1 AKNCS
6 DIVTAFIP
14 GRQSPDPRAGNA
26 AYRADLPEEEAHLF
40 QLNEFP
46 LLDVEEGL
54 KTTGTQSQLADMLAF
69 MVKDSLP
76 QDFSLMQKAHD
87 EGNWEKTQ
95 QLAHKIKGGAV
106 YVGATRIKIAC
117 QYLER
122 YWKAGQS
129 DLLEPLYQQAIT
141 VIKDS
146 TEAINDWIKQTN
158 GS

>member
-1 AKNCS
+1 M
-6 DIVTAFIP
+6 
-14 GRQSPDPRAGNA
+14 
-26 AYRADLPEEEAHLF
+26 PEEEAHLF